1 MVSFQNITLYVY
13 EYLVLLRTHL
23 NMPNS
28 GMDGGGDDDNDD
40 DDDDDDVKLMHILN
54 LYYPAFKSQCSPQLL
69 ELFSF

>member
-1 MVSFQNITLYVY
+1 VY

-28 GMDGGGDDDNDD
+28 GMDGRGGGGDD
-40 DDDDDDVKLMHILN
+40 DDDDDDVKLMHMLN
-54 LYYPAFKSQCSPQLL
+54 LYYPAFKSQCSLQLL